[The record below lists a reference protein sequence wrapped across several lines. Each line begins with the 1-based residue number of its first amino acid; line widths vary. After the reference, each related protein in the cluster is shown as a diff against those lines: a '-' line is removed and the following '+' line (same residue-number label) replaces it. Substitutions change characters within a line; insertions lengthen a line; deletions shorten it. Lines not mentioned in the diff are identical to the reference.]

1 MNLARYG
8 VVSHYPHPNRT
19 EHVCIGIVVFRHD
32 GEVRAHFGDDLRK
45 LRAIDPRANLEKVRS
60 WERELPELVRGMP
73 IEAAHR
79 FLQHFGTW
87 RLSETLGAFRYDSEA
102 QYQARVQNALL
113 SLVAPADRPT
123 TQREPKSRLHVD
135 LKQTFQVKGWLGRDI
150 EAHQIVSRYPIG
162 PEVSAEFALKN
173 GRLHV
178 IETLDLRTANT
189 SQKRTE
195 AQAKA
200 LAFHM
205 ATRLDEHA
213 ARYAVMAGMTSP
225 LANGAR
231 DLLAEY
237 ADRVYSWESPSDMS
251 SLFSTLS
258 QAIGRPEIPLP
269 PMQ

>member
-8 VVSHYPHPNRT
+8 VISHYPHANRT

-32 GEVRAHFGDDLRK
+32 GEVRAHLGDDLRK

-60 WERELPELVRGMP
+60 WEAELPELVRGMSM
-73 IEAAHR
+73 EAAHQ

-87 RLSETLGAFRYDSEA
+87 RLSEVLGAFRYDSEA
-102 QYQARVQNALL
+102 QYQVRVQNALL
-113 SLVAPADRPT
+113 SLVAPTDRPRL
-123 TQREPKSRLHVD
+123 QREPKSRLHVD
-135 LKQTFQVKGWLGRDI
+135 LKDSFQIKGWLGRDI
-150 EAHQIVSRYPIG
+150 DAHQIVSRYPIG
-162 PEVSAEFALKN
+162 PEVTAEFALKN

-205 ATRLDEHA
+205 ATKVDNDV
-213 ARYAVMAGMTSP
+213 ARYAVMAGIDSP
-225 LANGAR
+225 IAKGAR
-231 DLLAEY
+231 NLLAEY
-237 ADRVYSWESPSDMS
+237 ADRVYAWENTADMG
-251 SLFSTLS
+251 SLFSTL
-258 QAIGRPEIPLP
+258 ANAVGRPEIPLP

>member
-8 VVSHYPHPNRT
+8 VLSHYPHPNRT

-45 LRAIDPRANLEKVRS
+45 LRAIDPCANLEKVRA
-60 WERELPELVRGMP
+60 WERELPDVVKGMP
-73 IEAAHR
+73 LETAHR

-87 RLSETLGAFRYDSEA
+87 RLSETLGVFRYDAEA
-102 QYQARVQNALL
+102 QYQVRVQNALL
-113 SLVAPADRPT
+113 SLVAPAVRPI

-135 LKQTFQVKGWLGRDI
+135 LKQTFRGKGWLGSDI
-150 EAHQIVSRYPIG
+150 DAHLIVPRYPIG

-189 SQKRTE
+189 SQKRIE

-205 ATRLDEHA
+205 ATRVDEHA

-225 LANGAR
+225 IANGAR

-237 ADRVYSWESPSDMS
+237 ADRVYSWESPGDMGS
-251 SLFSTLS
+251 FFSTLS